1 MVMNET
7 QYNCYGF
14 ELELD
19 DGPIVTYVY
28 ASKYLTIKE
37 AEIDIKKRFAPNK
50 VSACLLIEDP
60 TKDVMHIQQKSR
72 EYYDEIDGGIKST
85 KDLSSKRK
93 RRLSE

>member
-28 ASKYLTIKE
+28 ASKYLSIKE
-37 AEIDIKKRFAPNK
+37 AEIDIKNRFSPNEI
-50 VSACLLIEDP
+50 SACLLIEDP
-60 TKDVMHIQQKSR
+60 MKDVMHIQQKSR
-72 EYYDEIDGGIKST
+72 EYYDEIQGGIKST
-85 KDLSSKRK
+85 KDLSSRRK
-93 RRLSE
+93 RRVED